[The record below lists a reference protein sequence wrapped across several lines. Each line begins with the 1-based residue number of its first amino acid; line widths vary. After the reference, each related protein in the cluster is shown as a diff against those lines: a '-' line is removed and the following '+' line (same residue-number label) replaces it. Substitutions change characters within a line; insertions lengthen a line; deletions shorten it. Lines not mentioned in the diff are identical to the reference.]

1 MTQCEAVLSS
11 VFLVIAPIAIAYL
24 AHASKRSYLEMAR
37 SLIDYVKHYEER
49 NRHLDYYADSTS
61 ATATDLDV
69 YVA

>member
-49 NRHLDYYADSTS
+49 NSEEQVG
-61 ATATDLDV
+61 ATGPVRNRRRCEL
-69 YVA
+69 